1 MQAGIA
7 AAQATATRPIAL
19 LSAAAFC
26 VSSCLRITDP
36 MLPLLAHDFR
46 VSTGAASVVVS
57 AFTFA
62 YSLSQLAFGPIGDR
76 FGKYRVLCIAMA
88 LSACAIAAGAAA
100 QSLRELAALRLL
112 AGITTAGV
120 LSLALAYVGDVVAY
134 EHRQAVLARVLSGQ
148 LLGVITGQAAGGIL
162 IAFVSWRVVF
172 LVLGGIFA
180 CVSILLWR
188 ELRSGRVMQSH
199 RSTPQPPGRIAAQ
212 YIALLMGRRSRI
224 VLLAIFFEG
233 LMFFGLLAFF
243 AAYLRFRFA
252 LDYVAIG
259 VLLGCFGIGG
269 LGYGLFAGR
278 IVPALGERGMMLT
291 GGILLLL
298 GLLLLSWMPVWGADA
313 PVMAMLGFG
322 LYMVHNTL
330 QTNATQLAPEAR
342 GAAVSLFNSC
352 FFFGQAIGAGAI
364 GFGVDRIGYRPVFM
378 TIGLGLLV
386 LCWWCAM
393 KAAVRVAGR

>member
-1 MQAGIA
+1 MQTGIA
-7 AAQATATRPIAL
+7 AAQSTVTRPIAL

-88 LSACAIAAGAAA
+88 LSACTIAAGSTA

-180 CVSILLWR
+180 CVAILLCR

-199 RSTPQPPGRIAAQ
+199 RSTPPPPGRFAAQ
-212 YIALLMGRRSRI
+212 YVALLMGRRSRI
-224 VLLAIFFEG
+224 VLLAIFCEG
-233 LMFFGLLAFF
+233 LMFFGLLAYF

-259 VLLGCFGIGG
+259 AIARLLRYRRPRLRLVRAADRPGAGRARHDADRRHPVAAWSAAAELDARMGRRCAGDGDARLRFVHGAQHTANQRHATRTRGAGRGRFAVQFVLLLRPGDRSRSDRVRRGSG
-269 LGYGLFAGR
+269 LDTGR
-278 IVPALGERGMMLT
+278 C
-291 GGILLLL
+291 
-298 GLLLLSWMPVWGADA
+298 S
-313 PVMAMLGFG
+313 
-322 LYMVHNTL
+322 
-330 QTNATQLAPEAR
+330 
-342 GAAVSLFNSC
+342 
-352 FFFGQAIGAGAI
+352 
-364 GFGVDRIGYRPVFM
+364 
-378 TIGLGLLV
+378 
-386 LCWWCAM
+386 
-393 KAAVRVAGR
+393 

>member
-1 MQAGIA
+1 MQSGLA
-7 AAQATATRPIAL
+7 AAQSTVTRPIAL

-26 VSSCLRITDP
+26 ASSCLRITDP

-57 AFTFA
+57 AFTLA

-76 FGKYRVLCIAMA
+76 FGKYRVLSIAMA
-88 LSACAIAAGAAA
+88 LSACTIAAGAAA

-148 LLGVITGQAAGGIL
+148 LLGVITGPAAGGIL

-172 LVLGGIFA
+172 LVLGGIYA
-180 CVSILLWR
+180 CVAILLWH
-188 ELRSGRVMQSH
+188 ELRSGRVVQPH
-199 RSTPQPPGRIAAQ
+199 PATPPPPGRIAAQ

-224 VLLAIFFEG
+224 VLLAIFLEG
-233 LMFFGLLAFF
+233 LMFFGLLAYF

-259 VLLGCFGIGG
+259 GLLGCFGIGG
-269 LGYGLFAGR
+269 LGYGLFARR

-291 GGILLLL
+291 GGILLLA

-364 GFGVDRIGYRPVFM
+364 GFGVDRVGYRPVFIM
-378 TIGLGLLV
+378 IGLGLLV
-386 LCWWCAM
+386 LCWWVAM
-393 KAAVRVAGR
+393 RPAVRLSV

>member
-1 MQAGIA
+1 MQTGIA
-7 AAQATATRPIAL
+7 AAPSSVTRPIVL

-57 AFTFA
+57 AFTLA

-76 FGKYRVLCIAMA
+76 FGKYHVLSIAMA

-120 LSLALAYVGDVVAY
+120 LSLALAYVGDVVLY

-162 IAFVSWRVVF
+162 IAFISWRLVF
-172 LVLGGIFA
+172 LLLGGIYG
-180 CVSILLWR
+180 CVAILLWH
-188 ELRSGRVMQSH
+188 ELRSGRVISLQ
-199 RSTPQPPGRIAAQ
+199 RSTSPRPGRIAAQ
-212 YIALLMGRRSRI
+212 YVALLMGRRSRS
-224 VLLAIFFEG
+224 VLLACFLEG
-233 LMFFGLLAFF
+233 LMFFGLLAYF
-243 AAYLRFRFA
+243 AAYLRSRFA

-259 VLLGCFGIGG
+259 GLLGCFGIGG
-269 LGYGLFAGR
+269 LGYGLFAWR
-278 IVPALGERGMMLT
+278 IVPIMGERGMMLT
-291 GGILLLL
+291 GGVLLLA
-298 GLLLLSWMPVWGADA
+298 GLLLLSWTPIWGADA

-364 GFGVDRIGYRPVFM
+364 GFGVDRFGYRPVFM
-378 TIGLGLLV
+378 LIGLGLLV
-386 LCWWCAM
+386 LCWWFAM
-393 KAAVRVAGR
+393 QVAVRVAGD

>member
-1 MQAGIA
+1 MQSGLA
-7 AAQATATRPIAL
+7 AAQSTVTRPIAL

-26 VSSCLRITDP
+26 ASSCLRITDP

-57 AFTFA
+57 AFTLA

-76 FGKYRVLCIAMA
+76 FGKYRVLSIAMA
-88 LSACAIAAGAAA
+88 LSACTIAAGAAA

-172 LVLGGIFA
+172 LVLGGIYA
-180 CVSILLWR
+180 CVAILLWH
-188 ELRSGRVMQSH
+188 ELRSGRVVQPH
-199 RSTPQPPGRIAAQ
+199 PATPPPPGRIAAQ

-224 VLLAIFFEG
+224 VLLAIFLEG
-233 LMFFGLLAFF
+233 LMFFGLLAYF

-259 VLLGCFGIGG
+259 GLLGCFGIGG
-269 LGYGLFAGR
+269 LGYGLFARR

-291 GGILLLL
+291 GGILLLA

-364 GFGVDRIGYRPVFM
+364 GFGVDRVGYRPVFIM
-378 TIGLGLLV
+378 IGLGLLV
-386 LCWWCAM
+386 LCWWVAM
-393 KAAVRVAGR
+393 RPAVRLSV